1 MKRDNWTV
9 LHDRGVIA
17 FTGKDARLFLQGLIT
32 NDVENVASPRLI
44 YGAILTPQ
52 GKLLYD
58 FFIAENN
65 DTLLM
70 DCNSTVIFDLI
81 RRFNLYKLRADVN
94 IEDRSHDFLVLSSLQ
109 TQVNVGDSISLFDD
123 IASVDTRCSKLG
135 RRAIV
140 PAKMT
145 ERIFECTSVRKPDQ
159 DLYQSTRIRAG
170 IPDCAVDCV
179 PGDLFALEC
188 CLDDFNGIS
197 FEKGCF
203 VGQEVT
209 TRMKHRKLVRKKFLP
224 ISFEGAAM
232 PLGTPI
238 VNGDAKVGEVRSC
251 IDGHAIAMLRLDH
264 AESETLLAANLPI
277 SVKNTNL

>member
-1 MKRDNWTV
+1 MNHDNWTV
-9 LHDRGVIA
+9 LRDRSVIA
-17 FTGKDARLFLQGLIT
+17 FTGKDASLFLQGLVT
-32 NDVENVASPRLI
+32 NDVDKVTSSRFI
-44 YGAILTPQ
+44 YSALLTPQ

-58 FFIAENN
+58 FFIVESN
-65 DTLLM
+65 DILLM
-70 DCNSTVIFDLI
+70 DCNSTFIIDLL
-81 RRFNLYKLRADVN
+81 RRFNLYKLRADVD
-94 IEDRSHDFLVLSSLQ
+94 IEDRSRDFLVLSSLQ
-109 TQVNVGDSISLFDD
+109 TRINSGDSHFLLDG
-123 IASVDTRCSKLG
+123 IAVVDPRCPNLG

-140 PAKMT
+140 PVIAMEK
-145 ERIFECTSVRKPDQ
+145 IFEGTSGRETDH

-209 TRMKHRKLVRKKFLP
+209 TRMKHRKLVRKKLLP
-224 ISFEGAAM
+224 IYFEGAAI

-238 VNGDAKVGEVRSC
+238 VSEGAKVGEVRSS
-251 IDGHAIAMLRLDH
+251 IDDHAIAMLRLDH
-264 AESETLLAANLPI
+264 AESKTLLAANLPI
-277 SVKNTNL
+277 FVKNPNS